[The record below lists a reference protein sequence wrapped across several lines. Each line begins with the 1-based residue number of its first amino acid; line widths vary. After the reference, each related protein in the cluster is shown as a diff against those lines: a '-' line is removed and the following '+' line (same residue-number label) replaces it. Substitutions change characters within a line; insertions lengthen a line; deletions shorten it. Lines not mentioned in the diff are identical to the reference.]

1 MKLSSSDLSF
11 KTIVLAHIWKDKEI
25 KWEAIFM
32 LDVKEDGDLNYKIS
46 NWNFEKWMHF
56 EDINSMICWYT
67 GNNRETTVR
76 KV

>member
-1 MKLSSSDLSF
+1 
-11 KTIVLAHIWKDKEI
+11 
-25 KWEAIFM
+25 M

-67 GNNRETTVR
+67 GNNRETIVR